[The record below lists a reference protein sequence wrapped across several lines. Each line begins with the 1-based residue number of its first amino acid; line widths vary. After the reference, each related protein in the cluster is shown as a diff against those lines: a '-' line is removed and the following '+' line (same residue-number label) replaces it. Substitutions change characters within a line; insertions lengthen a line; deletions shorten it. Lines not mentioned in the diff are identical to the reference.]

1 MACLFWYIYT
11 CICMHAY
18 MSVCIHIC
26 MYVCMYV
33 CVHVCVHVCMWMGVF
48 VCVHIC
54 VFVCMHYS
62 CIHACRNTRN
72 KTISFLIRMCEAQ
85 VQYNHSKSDS
95 VLLTSDCSTAL
106 PWDTSKA
113 PFHQSSSSN
122 GDQRVKDTVYM
133 LEILHV
139 FVDQCSQSLVTQTLL
154 STIISFHVRPELSA
168 CARHVDFTSDQ

>member
-1 MACLFWYIYT
+1 MHRKLCNNNNKCYGISILVHIY
-11 CICMHAY
+11 MY
-18 MSVCIHIC
+18 MYACIHEC
-26 MYVCMYV
+26 VHSYMYVCMYV
-33 CVHVCVHVCMWMGVF
+33 CVSACVCTCMYVDGSVF

-154 STIISFHVRPELSA
+154 STIISFHV
-168 CARHVDFTSDQ
+168 